1 MAIEIVYE
9 THSTT
14 LDNERGFA
22 TGWNQG
28 ELSELGRQ
36 QALETGLRHADR
48 SIDVV
53 FPSDLLRATESAQI
67 AFGDRDVE
75 IRPDARLRECNYGEW
90 NGAPVDTIHAD
101 RKRFIDEPHPGGE
114 SYRDVVDRVREF
126 LDDLTGAS
134 ARSVVLI
141 AHRAPWYAM
150 EHLLNGVPLLEVVES
165 TFKWQPGWQYEL
177 NR

>member
-1 MAIEIVYE
+1 MAEVIYE

-28 ELSELGRQ
+28 QLSKIGQQ
-36 QALETGLRHADR
+36 QARETGLRHANR
-48 SIDVV
+48 AIDVV
-53 FPSDLLRATESAQI
+53 YPSDLLRATESAQI

-90 NGAPVDTIHAD
+90 NGAPVDQVHAD

-114 SYRDVVDRVREF
+114 SYRDVVERVEDFLRE
-126 LDDLTGAS
+126 LGSSGHT
-134 ARSVVLI
+134 SVVLI
-141 AHRAPWYAM
+141 SHRAPWYAM
-150 EHLLNGVPLLEVVES
+150 EHLLNGVPLLDVVES
-165 TFKWQPGWQYEL
+165 TFEWRPGWRYEL

>member
-28 ELSELGRQ
+28 ELSEVGRQ
-36 QALETGLRHADR
+36 QARETGLRHADR
-48 SIDVV
+48 EIDVV
-53 FPSDLLRATESAQI
+53 YPSDLRRATESAEI
-67 AFGDRDVE
+67 AFGNRDIE
-75 IRPDARLRECNYGEW
+75 IRADARLRECNFGEW
-90 NGAPVDTIHAD
+90 NGALVERVHAD

-114 SYRDVVDRVREF
+114 TYRQVVDRVRNF
-126 LDDLTGAS
+126 LDELAMTDAK
-134 ARSVVLI
+134 SVVLI
-141 AHRAPWYAM
+141 SHRAPWYAM
-150 EHLLNGVPLLEVVES
+150 EHLLKDVALEDVVVAPFE
-165 TFKWQPGWQYEL
+165 WQPGWRYTL